1 MNILHVFTHL
11 IPTKTLLHLT
21 LHHYPHFANEKRYQ
35 GETAQS
41 RSLSGTWWHQ
51 HRAATAPRCCS
62 KEAAGASTLLRTAL
76 GPQTRFSRCPHS
88 RDTAA
93 SCERSF
99 CECPRSTTTP
109 SRWRPHKQGLAG
121 AWGRMNRRS
130 ERVEVRLLERTRA
143 RFRLRPLLLSPGGR
157 LSDLFPNR
165 LRSETA
171 GLCPCRMLPR
181 PPDPRPWLQGW
192 QPSLPG
198 SRAPC
203 HTQKG
208 ASCPSARPPSLLDH
222 KQKLQPGGVRDW
234 PTSPCWGTA
243 SGCPRSTGNLSM
255 LKLFLKG
262 QVKQEPSH
270 VCRGT
275 DGRNSVPS
283 QALTRDPGQP
293 GGVTRVSLRAP
304 QGGQR

>member
-1 MNILHVFTHL
+1 MARGGTSTELPL
-11 IPTKTLLHLT
+11 RRGAAL
-21 LHHYPHFANEKRYQ
+21 KRRQ
-35 GETAQS
+35 GPPPFCE
-41 RSLSGTWWHQ
+41 LPW
-51 HRAATAPRCCS
+51 APRHGS
-62 KEAAGASTLLRTAL
+62 ADAPTAGTRPPLVNVASVSAPLDHDA
-76 GPQTRFSRCPHS
+76 
-88 RDTAA
+88 
-93 SCERSF
+93 
-99 CECPRSTTTP
+99 

-222 KQKLQPGGVRDW
+222 KQKLQPGAVRDW